1 VSRKYPDLYTRLVAH
16 VTVPE
21 HQCESTGC
29 WVHDGALNREGGYP
43 RVTLWCKERKK
54 CYKVMA
60 HRLMFEL
67 VHGEIPETHEI
78 DHRCHT
84 HRCIHPDHIH
94 LLLIPDNRA
103 KNQWAIRR

>member
-1 VSRKYPDLYTRLVAH
+1 
-16 VTVPE
+16 
-21 HQCESTGC
+21 
-29 WVHDGALNREGGYP
+29 
-43 RVTLWCKERKK
+43 
-54 CYKVMA
+54 
-60 HRLMFEL
+60 

-103 KNQWAIRR
+103 KNQWAIHR